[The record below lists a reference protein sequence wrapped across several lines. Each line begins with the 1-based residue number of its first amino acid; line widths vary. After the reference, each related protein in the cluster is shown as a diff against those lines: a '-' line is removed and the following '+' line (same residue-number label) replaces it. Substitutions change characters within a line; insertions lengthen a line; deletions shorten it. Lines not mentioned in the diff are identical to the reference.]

1 MIGWDYYDSFDR
13 QMSEY
18 LPDMGQGET
27 MATQIVTAVTKLVY
41 KWYNDGDVFDNTGFL
56 QGWVNDISSYANWL
70 AEYAGAKDILDGVYD
85 ADSDGYEDLLRK
97 LTDRLLDIE
106 YLEKMNKVPAK
117 GDIYT
122 CEGDY
127 RFVEEEEEEE
137 EEWW

>member
-1 MIGWDYYDSFDR
+1 MVGWEYYDGFER

-18 LPDMGQGET
+18 LPDKGQGET
-27 MATQIVTAVTKLVY
+27 MATQITTAVTKLVY
-41 KWYNDGDVFDNTGFL
+41 KWYNDGDVFDNTGRL
-56 QGWVNDISSYANWL
+56 HGWANDISSYANWL

-85 ADSDGYEDLLRK
+85 ADSDEYENLLKK
-97 LTDRLLDIE
+97 LTDRLLDME
-106 YLEKMNKVPAK
+106 YLEYMNKVPAK

-122 CEGDY
+122 CDGDY